1 MILRREG
8 LRVCLLAALAACA
21 STSLAA
27 RAQRKV
33 SVPDPG
39 LPAPIAVSIEGADP
53 GALSASSPL
62 SEAFALHH
70 LDQLIRLKEAGLRV
84 DYDLLDAY
92 AVAPDGLH
100 PFGRSSAWPDGA
112 NAWIARCRAAGIRP
126 GLRFT
131 NSALRPDGQA
141 PDFFEAEI
149 LHEIIPVLQSW
160 YDRGIRLF
168 AFDRVGLTT
177 ATPETQAGLQQD
189 EILTRNRET
198 FRAAVTAFR
207 AKNRG
212 AVVLV
217 IEGDSDRS
225 VASAKSPPGNSAPV
239 NNSDPRDDASRFGG
253 FLVRSTSPPRASTMP
268 QTSLQR
274 AIDIETDG
282 QIRHDEE
289 FGVSLAHIFS
299 CGFIGA
305 PTSAAGLN
313 VSDLPSPNRGWKSA
327 FLLSMARGGWV
338 NALSGSFDSF
348 QAADV
353 RWMARVQKLFFA
365 MQAKGQMHSF
375 GGLPASG
382 QPYGFAGATSRGAVY
397 VVINPS
403 EAVATLPL
411 PMLVG
416 DQPPGPGRILFRD
429 AGYSPWIQGNNIT
442 LGPGQM
448 AAVGFGAYAAP
459 EFNLGVQQDVVIPSS
474 IEPVDADFETTAP
487 GVLEAHFDPP
497 IRGVLRIVVLQRE
510 PEGGT
515 QTEAGAVD
523 SSNRFTVEITQ
534 AGRPIPLRPGGLE
547 SNADGGLG
555 AQPPW
560 TFVEVD
566 VNDLTPG
573 IALRVRIRSH
583 GDPQATLEGS
593 AYQVIY

>member
-1 MILRREG
+1 
-8 LRVCLLAALAACA
+8 
-21 STSLAA
+21 
-27 RAQRKV
+27 
-33 SVPDPG
+33 
-39 LPAPIAVSIEGADP
+39 
-53 GALSASSPL
+53 
-62 SEAFALHH
+62 
-70 LDQLIRLKEAGLRV
+70 
-84 DYDLLDAY
+84 
-92 AVAPDGLH
+92 
-100 PFGRSSAWPDGA
+100 
-112 NAWIARCRAAGIRP
+112 
-126 GLRFT
+126 
-131 NSALRPDGQA
+131 
-141 PDFFEAEI
+141 
-149 LHEIIPVLQSW
+149 
-160 YDRGIRLF
+160 
-168 AFDRVGLTT
+168 
-177 ATPETQAGLQQD
+177 
-189 EILTRNRET
+189 
-198 FRAAVTAFR
+198 
-207 AKNRG
+207 
-212 AVVLV
+212 
-217 IEGDSDRS
+217 
-225 VASAKSPPGNSAPV
+225 
-239 NNSDPRDDASRFGG
+239 
-253 FLVRSTSPPRASTMP
+253 
-268 QTSLQR
+268 
-274 AIDIETDG
+274 
-282 QIRHDEE
+282 
-289 FGVSLAHIFS
+289 
-299 CGFIGA
+299 
-305 PTSAAGLN
+305 
-313 VSDLPSPNRGWKSA
+313 
-327 FLLSMARGGWV
+327 MARGGWV